1 MVVISLNHLE
11 ILSIYEASYE
21 CVWLMSMIQHIQK
34 SCGLSSIKD
43 NATKWHEDNATCF
56 TQIKIR
62 FIKFDKTK

>member
-1 MVVISLNHLE
+1 MVLISLNHLE
-11 ILSIYEASYE
+11 ILSIYE

-43 NATKWHEDNATCF
+43 NATKWHEDNTTCF
-56 TQIKIR
+56 AQIKGR

>member
-34 SCGLSSIKD
+34 SYGLSSIKD
-43 NATKWHEDNATCF
+43 NATKWHEDNACYLFYTN
-56 TQIKIR
+56 
-62 FIKFDKTK
+62 